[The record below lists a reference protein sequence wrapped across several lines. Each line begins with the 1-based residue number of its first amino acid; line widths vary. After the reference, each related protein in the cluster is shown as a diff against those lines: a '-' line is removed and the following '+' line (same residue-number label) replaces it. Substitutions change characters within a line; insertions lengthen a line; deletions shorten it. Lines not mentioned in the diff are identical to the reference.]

1 MALTLNIT
9 DKKFIRKV
17 KSYSRK
23 RKTSIS
29 KLFYSLMKKEMEQ
42 ENLKSIVDSFAGI
55 IGPVPKNF
63 DFKKDFKEHIILP
76 LEMQR

>member
-9 DKKFIRKV
+9 DKKFIEKV

-29 KLFYSLMKKEMEQ
+29 KLFYSLMKKEMEK
-42 ENLKSIVDSFAGI
+42 ENVKSIVDSFAGI
-55 IGPVPKNF
+55 LGPAPKNF
-63 DFKKDFKEHIILP
+63 DYKKEYREHIIKKYS
-76 LEMQR
+76 R

>member
-9 DKKFIRKV
+9 DKKFIEKV

-29 KLFYSLMKKEMEQ
+29 KLFYSLMKNEMEK
-42 ENLKSIVDSFAGI
+42 ENVKSIVDSFAGI
-55 IGPVPKNF
+55 LGSVPKNF
-63 DFKKDFKEHIILP
+63 DYKKDYKEYIIKKYSK
-76 LEMQR
+76 